1 MERRDFLKFAF
12 GFAAGAGA
20 IAAAASAASAAPML
34 APHQDLMNGP
44 KPEPDAAAQP
54 AVADQDDLARGELE
68 QVRYHHRH
76 HRHRHHHRRHWH
88 RRRHWHHRR
97 W

>member
-20 IAAAASAASAAPML
+20 IVAAASAASAAPML
-34 APHQDLMNGP
+34 SPHHDLMNGP
-44 KPEPDAAAQP
+44 KPEPDVTAKP
-54 AVADQDDLARGELE
+54 AVADQDDLARAEPE
-68 QVRYHHRH
+68 QVHWRHRH
-76 HRHRHHHRRHWH
+76 HRRHHRRYH
-88 RRRHWHHRR
+88 RRHYRRHYRR

>member
-12 GFAAGAGA
+12 GIAAGAGA

-34 APHQDLMNGP
+34 SPQHDLMNSP
-44 KPEPDAAAQP
+44 KPEPDVTAKP
-54 AVADQDDLARGELE
+54 AVADQDDLARAEPE
-68 QVRYHHRH
+68 QVQWRRRHYRRHHRH
-76 HRHRHHHRRHWH
+76 HRRHYRRHY
-88 RRRHWHHRR
+88 RR

>member
-1 MERRDFLKFAF
+1 MERREFLRFAF

-20 IAAAASAASAAPML
+20 IAAAATAATAAPML

-44 KPEPDAAAQP
+44 KPEPDAVAKP
-54 AVADQDDLARGELE
+54 ALADQDDVAGAQVE

-76 HRHRHHHRRHWH
+76 HRHRHHRRHWH